1 MKRIVAL
8 SLITALLFTASACNK
23 LLEVEP
29 QNETLAEEALQNK
42 DDLQK
47 LLNSCYDVMANATN
61 GRTQIFSEL
70 LSDNLEQPFNNDN
83 FREIY
88 TRSSNFFNNTVGSNY
103 ADFYICIYRVNI
115 LNQEIDKVPGL
126 SPEEK
131 TRILAEASFLRAMA
145 NFELVK
151 LWAQPYGFSSNNS
164 HLGISLRL
172 SPSQDPITRSSVG
185 QTYVQILSDLS
196 AALNDLP
203 ATNGNYADKNAV
215 KGLLAKVYFQMQD
228 YPNAAFYASEVINLG
243 NFIMSDSVN
252 HFDNVNF
259 QSEYIFKFISTS
271 ATDNRASGF
280 IDNYRSDNNATP
292 QLRISTE
299 LYGLLNQRASDLRNK
314 MVSVFNEGTENEF
327 YGVLKFN
334 KDFFSVPYIH
344 LTELK
349 MIRCESLAELN
360 QDLPTAVS
368 DINDIMDRAYGAGI
382 VNLPAQATANDILT
396 AVRYERRLEFFAEG
410 DRTQQLKR
418 LGAEGENIVIRNAPW
433 DCPGMILQFP
443 ISERTTGFIMNQEG
457 GCN

>member
-1 MKRIVAL
+1 MKRIFAF
-8 SLITALLFTASACNK
+8 SLITSLLLVGSACNK

-61 GRTQIFSEL
+61 GRAQIFSEL

-88 TRSSNFFNNTVGSNY
+88 TRSSNFFNGTIGANY
-103 ADFYICIYRVNI
+103 SDYYICIYRVNI
-115 LNQEIDKVPGL
+115 LNQEIDKVPGVT
-126 SPEEK
+126 PEDK

-151 LWAQPYGFSSNNS
+151 LWAQPYGYTTDNG

-172 SPSQDPITRSSVG
+172 SPSQDPITRSTVS
-185 QTYVQILSDLS
+185 QAYTQILTDLK

-203 ATNGNYADKNAV
+203 ESNGNYAGKNAV

-228 YPNAAFYASEVINLG
+228 YTNAAFYASEVINSG
-243 NFIMSDSVN
+243 NYRMSDSIN
-252 HFDNVNF
+252 HFNNVNF
-259 QSEYIFKFISTS
+259 ESEYVFTFISTS

-292 QLRISTE
+292 QLRISAE
-299 LYGLLNQRASDLRNK
+299 LYGLLNIRPSDKRSKLA
-314 MVSVFNEGTENEF
+314 SVFNEGTENEF

-334 KDFFSVPYIH
+334 KDFFSVPYVH
-344 LTELK
+344 LTELM

-360 QDLPTAVS
+360 QDLPTAVN
-368 DINDIMDRAYGAGI
+368 DINKIMDRAYGAGV
-382 VNLPAQATANDILT
+382 VNLPSQANASDILT

-418 LGAEGENIVIRNAPW
+418 LGAEGQNIVIRNAPW

-443 ISERTTGFIMNQEG
+443 ISERTTGFILNQEG